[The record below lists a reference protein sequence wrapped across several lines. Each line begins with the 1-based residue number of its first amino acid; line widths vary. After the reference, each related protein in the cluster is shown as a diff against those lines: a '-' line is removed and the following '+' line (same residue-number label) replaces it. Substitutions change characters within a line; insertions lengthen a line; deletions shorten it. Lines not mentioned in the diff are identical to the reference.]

1 MSSNQEASKTAA
13 REIPV
18 VHDKRLFT
26 PDDEPIA
33 PAAEEAVQEENQIPP
48 QPETTPTSDPTT
60 EIEQLQV
67 LLRESEEK
75 RAEAERKAGE
85 FADRFRKAQEQL
97 QAEAGEQRA
106 RMQRN
111 FDQKLVTAR
120 GDVVASLLDTLD
132 NLKRAVAAAEQSEM
146 SELDFNSLLEG
157 VRATAVLFES
167 KMLGLGLQPIAS
179 VGEKFNPHL
188 HEAVEMVAVPPEQDD
203 KVIAEFQTGYKFED
217 LLLRPAR
224 VRVGR
229 AG

>member
-1 MSSNQEASKTAA
+1 MSSNQEASKTVA

-33 PAAEEAVQEENQIPP
+33 PVAEVAVQEENQIPP
-48 QPETTPTSDPTT
+48 QPETTPTS
-60 EIEQLQV
+60 EIEQLQA

-75 RAEAERKAGE
+75 RAETERKAGE
-85 FADRFRKAQEQL
+85 LADRFRKAQEQL

>member
-1 MSSNQEASKTAA
+1 MSSNQEASKTVA

-33 PAAEEAVQEENQIPP
+33 PVAEVAVQEENQIPP
-48 QPETTPTSDPTT
+48 QPETTPTS
-60 EIEQLQV
+60 EIEQLQA

-75 RAEAERKAGE
+75 RAETERKAGE
-85 FADRFRKAQEQL
+85 LADRFRKAQEQL

-106 RMQRN
+106 RMQRS

-146 SELDFNSLLEG
+146 GELDFNSLLEG

-167 KMLGLGLQPIAS
+167 KMLGLGLHPIAS
-179 VGEKFNPHL
+179 VGEEFNPEL
-188 HEAVEMVAVPPEQDD
+188 HEAVEMVAVPPGQDH

-229 AG
+229 ASS